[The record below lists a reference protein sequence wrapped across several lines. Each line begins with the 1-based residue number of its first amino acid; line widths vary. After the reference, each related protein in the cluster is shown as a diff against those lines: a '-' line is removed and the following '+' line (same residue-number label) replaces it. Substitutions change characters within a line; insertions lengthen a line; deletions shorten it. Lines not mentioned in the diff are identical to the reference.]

1 MSKLF
6 SDTYLY
12 RKYPEYDKKM
22 FEFIMGAERIDV
34 NSEAFEDIMIDI
46 KHRKVNDALIKVLK
60 SDNVIIGI
68 KPGKSLPKAF
78 KVFVAK
84 DVREDKKLKTF
95 IDVSDCVF
103 MKNGVYVCNHIDWI
117 ISYLI
122 NAMTSYIYAM
132 LETKFTN
139 NSSIIKYGGDAFVRC
154 FSYIID
160 RIYKISTVQSSRK
173 KVEYVAALYYQ
184 INILGKDYSK
194 NFDSIKTTA
203 MRISKI
209 DTKDANIVD
218 ILLNDSC
225 FLDIELF
232 AENLARMFKFKDLSV
247 SLILEKWM
255 SAFGTG
261 TIFAL
266 EFFPAFSMMMTNTYI
281 GGYIDQ
287 QNSIEKIAGPSLVEF
302 SKTILQIGASVV

>member
-46 KHRKVNDALIKVLK
+46 KHRKINDALIKVLK

-160 RIYKISTVQSSRK
+160 RIYKISTVQSLRK

-209 DTKDANIVD
+209 DAKDANIVD
-218 ILLNDSC
+218 ILLDDSC
-225 FLDIELF
+225 FLDIALF
-232 AENLARMFKFKDLSV
+232 TENLARMFKFKDLSV

>member
-46 KHRKVNDALIKVLK
+46 KHRKINDALIKVLK

-160 RIYKISTVQSSRK
+160 RIYKISTVQSLRK

-184 INILGKDYSK
+184 INFLGKDYSK

-209 DTKDANIVD
+209 DAKDANIVD

-232 AENLARMFKFKDLSV
+232 TENLARMFKFKDLSV

>member
-68 KPGKSLPKAF
+68 KPGKALPKAF

-160 RIYKISTVQSSRK
+160 RIYKISTVQSLRK

-232 AENLARMFKFKDLSV
+232 TENLARMFKFKDLSV

>member
-12 RKYPEYDKKM
+12 RKYPEYDKTM

-46 KHRKVNDALIKVLK
+46 KHRKINDALIKVLK

-84 DVREDKKLKTF
+84 DVKEDKKLKTF

-160 RIYKISTVQSSRK
+160 RIYKISTVQSLRK

-209 DTKDANIVD
+209 DAKDANIVD

-232 AENLARMFKFKDLSV
+232 TENLARMFKFKDLSV

>member
-46 KHRKVNDALIKVLK
+46 KHRKINDALIKVLK

-68 KPGKSLPKAF
+68 KPGKALPKAF

-160 RIYKISTVQSSRK
+160 RIYKISTVQSLRK

-232 AENLARMFKFKDLSV
+232 TENLARMFKFKDLSV

>member
-1 MSKLF
+1 
-6 SDTYLY
+6 
-12 RKYPEYDKKM
+12 
-22 FEFIMGAERIDV
+22 
-34 NSEAFEDIMIDI
+34 MIDI
-46 KHRKVNDALIKVLK
+46 KHRKINDALIKVLK

-103 MKNGVYVCNHIDWI
+103 TKNGVYVCNHIDWI

-160 RIYKISTVQSSRK
+160 RIYKISTVQSLRK

-209 DTKDANIVD
+209 DAKDANIVD

-232 AENLARMFKFKDLSV
+232 TENLARMFKFKDLSV

>member
-12 RKYPEYDKKM
+12 IKYPEYDKKM

-46 KHRKVNDALIKVLK
+46 KHRKINDALIKVLK

-68 KPGKSLPKAF
+68 KPGKALPKAF

-160 RIYKISTVQSSRK
+160 RIYKISTVQSLRK

-209 DTKDANIVD
+209 DAKDANIVD

-232 AENLARMFKFKDLSV
+232 TENLARMFKFKDLSV

>member
-46 KHRKVNDALIKVLK
+46 KHRKINDALIKVLK

-160 RIYKISTVQSSRK
+160 RIYKISTVQSLRK

-209 DTKDANIVD
+209 DAKDANIVD
-218 ILLNDSC
+218 ILLDDSC
-225 FLDIELF
+225 FLDIESF
-232 AENLARMFKFKDLSV
+232 TENLARMFKFKDLSV

>member
-34 NSEAFEDIMIDI
+34 NSEGFEDIMIDI
-46 KHRKVNDALIKVLK
+46 KHRKINDALIKVLK

-160 RIYKISTVQSSRK
+160 RIYKISTVQSLRK

-209 DTKDANIVD
+209 DAKDANIVD

-232 AENLARMFKFKDLSV
+232 TENLARMFKFKDLSV

-255 SAFGTG
+255 STFGTG

>member
-46 KHRKVNDALIKVLK
+46 KHRKINDALIKVLK

-132 LETKFTN
+132 LDTKFTN

-160 RIYKISTVQSSRK
+160 RIYKISTVQSLRK

-209 DTKDANIVD
+209 DAKDANIVD

-232 AENLARMFKFKDLSV
+232 TENLARMFKFKDLSV

>member
-46 KHRKVNDALIKVLK
+46 KHRKINDALIKVLK

-84 DVREDKKLKTF
+84 DVKEDKKLKTF

-160 RIYKISTVQSSRK
+160 RIYKISTVQSLRK

-209 DTKDANIVD
+209 DAKDANIVD
-218 ILLNDSC
+218 ILLDDSC
-225 FLDIELF
+225 FLDIALF
-232 AENLARMFKFKDLSV
+232 TENLARMFKFKDLSV

>member
-46 KHRKVNDALIKVLK
+46 KHRKINDALIKVLK

-139 NSSIIKYGGDAFVRC
+139 NSSIIKDGGDAFVRC

-160 RIYKISTVQSSRK
+160 RIYKISTVQSLRK

-209 DTKDANIVD
+209 DAKDANIVD

-232 AENLARMFKFKDLSV
+232 TENLARMFKFKDLSV

>member
-46 KHRKVNDALIKVLK
+46 KHRKINDALIKVLK

-209 DTKDANIVD
+209 DAKDANIVD

-232 AENLARMFKFKDLSV
+232 TENLARMFKFKDLSV

>member
-68 KPGKSLPKAF
+68 KPGKALPKAF

-84 DVREDKKLKTF
+84 DVKEDKKLKTF

-160 RIYKISTVQSSRK
+160 RIYKISTVQSLRK

-209 DTKDANIVD
+209 DAKDANIVD
-218 ILLNDSC
+218 ILLDDSC

-232 AENLARMFKFKDLSV
+232 TENLARMFKFKDLSV

>member
-46 KHRKVNDALIKVLK
+46 KHRKINDALIKVLK

-68 KPGKSLPKAF
+68 KPGKALPKAF

-154 FSYIID
+154 FSYI
-160 RIYKISTVQSSRK
+160 
-173 KVEYVAALYYQ
+173 LYNCLRRSQ
-184 INILGKDYSK
+184 PWSMLQ
-194 NFDSIKTTA
+194 
-203 MRISKI
+203 
-209 DTKDANIVD
+209 
-218 ILLNDSC
+218 
-225 FLDIELF
+225 
-232 AENLARMFKFKDLSV
+232 
-247 SLILEKWM
+247 
-255 SAFGTG
+255 
-261 TIFAL
+261 
-266 EFFPAFSMMMTNTYI
+266 EF
-281 GGYIDQ
+281 
-287 QNSIEKIAGPSLVEF
+287 
-302 SKTILQIGASVV
+302 

>member
-68 KPGKSLPKAF
+68 KPGKALPKAF

-209 DTKDANIVD
+209 DAKDANIVD
-218 ILLNDSC
+218 ILLDDSC
-225 FLDIELF
+225 FLDIALF
-232 AENLARMFKFKDLSV
+232 TENLARMFKFKDLSV

>member
-68 KPGKSLPKAF
+68 KPGKALPKAF

-160 RIYKISTVQSSRK
+160 RIYKISTVQSLRK
-173 KVEYVAALYYQ
+173 KVEYVTALYYQ

-209 DTKDANIVD
+209 DAKDANIVD
-218 ILLNDSC
+218 ILLDDSC

-232 AENLARMFKFKDLSV
+232 TENLARMFKFKDLSV

>member
-46 KHRKVNDALIKVLK
+46 KHRKINDALIKVLK

-84 DVREDKKLKTF
+84 DVKEDKKLKTF

-160 RIYKISTVQSSRK
+160 RIYKISTVQSLRK

-209 DTKDANIVD
+209 DAKDANIVD

-232 AENLARMFKFKDLSV
+232 TENLARMFKFKDLSV

-281 GGYIDQ
+281 GGYIDH
-287 QNSIEKIAGPSLVEF
+287 QNSIENIAGTSLVEF

>member
-46 KHRKVNDALIKVLK
+46 KHRKINDALIKVLK

-209 DTKDANIVD
+209 DAKDANIVD

-225 FLDIELF
+225 FLYIELF
-232 AENLARMFKFKDLSV
+232 TENLARMFKFKDLSV

>member
-12 RKYPEYDKKM
+12 RKYPEYGKKM

-46 KHRKVNDALIKVLK
+46 KHRKINDALIKVLK

-160 RIYKISTVQSSRK
+160 RIYKISTVQSLRK

-209 DTKDANIVD
+209 DAKDANIVD

-232 AENLARMFKFKDLSV
+232 TENLARMFKFKDLSV

>member
-46 KHRKVNDALIKVLK
+46 KHRKINDALIKVLK

-139 NSSIIKYGGDAFVRC
+139 NSSIIKDGGDAFVRC

-160 RIYKISTVQSSRK
+160 RIYKISTVQSLRK

-209 DTKDANIVD
+209 DAKDANIVD
-218 ILLNDSC
+218 ILLDDSC

-232 AENLARMFKFKDLSV
+232 TENLARMFKFKDLSV

>member
-46 KHRKVNDALIKVLK
+46 KHRKINDALIKVLK

-68 KPGKSLPKAF
+68 KPGKALPKAF

-139 NSSIIKYGGDAFVRC
+139 NSSIIKDGGDAFVRC

-160 RIYKISTVQSSRK
+160 RIYKISTVQSLRK

-209 DTKDANIVD
+209 DAKDANIVD

-232 AENLARMFKFKDLSV
+232 TENLARMFKFKDLSV

>member
-160 RIYKISTVQSSRK
+160 RIYKISTVQSLRK

-209 DTKDANIVD
+209 DAKDANIVD
-218 ILLNDSC
+218 ILLDDSC
-225 FLDIELF
+225 FLDIESF
-232 AENLARMFKFKDLSV
+232 TENLARMFKFKDLSV

>member
-84 DVREDKKLKTF
+84 DAREDKKLKTF

-160 RIYKISTVQSSRK
+160 RIYKISTVQSLRK

-209 DTKDANIVD
+209 DAKDANIVD

-232 AENLARMFKFKDLSV
+232 TENLARMFKFKDLSV

>member
-160 RIYKISTVQSSRK
+160 RIYKISTVQSLRK

-209 DTKDANIVD
+209 DAKDANIVD
-218 ILLNDSC
+218 ILLDDSC

-232 AENLARMFKFKDLSV
+232 TENLARMFKFKDLSV

>member
-46 KHRKVNDALIKVLK
+46 KHRKINDALIKVLK

-160 RIYKISTVQSSRK
+160 RIYKISTVQSLRK

-209 DTKDANIVD
+209 DAKDANIVD

-232 AENLARMFKFKDLSV
+232 TENLARMFKFKDLSV

-287 QNSIEKIAGPSLVEF
+287 QNSIEKIAGTSLVEF

>member
-46 KHRKVNDALIKVLK
+46 KHRKINDALIKVLK

-95 IDVSDCVF
+95 IDVSDCIF

-139 NSSIIKYGGDAFVRC
+139 NSSIIKDGGDAFVRC

-160 RIYKISTVQSSRK
+160 RIYKISTVQSLRK

-209 DTKDANIVD
+209 DAKDANIVD

-232 AENLARMFKFKDLSV
+232 TENLARMFKFKDLSV

>member
-46 KHRKVNDALIKVLK
+46 KHRKINDALIKVLK

-173 KVEYVAALYYQ
+173 KVEYVTALYYQ
-184 INILGKDYSK
+184 INILGKDYSI

-209 DTKDANIVD
+209 DAKDANIVD

-232 AENLARMFKFKDLSV
+232 TENLARMFKFKDLSV

>member
-22 FEFIMGAERIDV
+22 FEFIMGAERIVV

-46 KHRKVNDALIKVLK
+46 KHRKINDALIKVLK

-68 KPGKSLPKAF
+68 KPGKALPKAF

-209 DTKDANIVD
+209 DAKDANIVD

-232 AENLARMFKFKDLSV
+232 TENLARMFKFKDLSV

-266 EFFPAFSMMMTNTYI
+266 YFFPAFSMMMTNTYI

>member
-12 RKYPEYDKKM
+12 RKYPEYNKKM

-46 KHRKVNDALIKVLK
+46 NRIKVNHALIKVLK
-60 SDNVIIGI
+60 SANLIIRI
-68 KPGKSLPKAF
+68 NPGKSLPKAF

-103 MKNGVYVCNHIDWI
+103 TKNGVYVCNHIDWI

-160 RIYKISTVQSSRK
+160 RIYKISTVQSLRK

-209 DTKDANIVD
+209 DAKDANIVD

-232 AENLARMFKFKDLSV
+232 TENLARMFKFKDLSV

>member
-46 KHRKVNDALIKVLK
+46 KHRKINDALIKVLK

-139 NSSIIKYGGDAFVRC
+139 NSSIIKDGGDAFVRC

-209 DTKDANIVD
+209 DAKDANIVD

-232 AENLARMFKFKDLSV
+232 TENLARMFKFKDLSV